1 MARVLLLVKLTL
13 APLLVVG
20 SSLAGRRWG
29 HEVSG
34 LLVAL
39 PLVAGPILLITTLQ
53 HGVRFG
59 SRVATASLLG
69 LVALALFAVV
79 FARASQRRGW
89 LVALL
94 VGWLA
99 FLLVALAFSTVAI
112 PAGIGL
118 VLAGAAY
125 LLAPRL
131 MPPAPAEDPDL
142 AELPVW
148 DLPARAVA
156 TALLV
161 LALTGASAGLGSRV
175 TGVLT
180 PFPVSTGVLAAF
192 VLALEG
198 PLHASAV
205 LRGFL
210 RGAFGFVAFCFL
222 VAVLLV
228 PLGTPA
234 AFALGLC
241 AALAAQLVARQIA
254 SRRLAPETGVRISAP
269 AVSPPAPG
277 GAEEPLATGSS
288 PPRP

>member
-1 MARVLLLVKLTL
+1 MLLLIKLTL

-59 SRVATASLLG
+59 ARVATASLLG

-79 FARASQRRGW
+79 FARASQHRGW

-118 VLAGAAY
+118 ALAGAAY

-131 MPPAPAEDPDL
+131 MPPAPMEAPDL

-234 AFALGLC
+234 AFALGLT
-241 AALAAQLVARQIA
+241 AAFAAQLVARQIA
-254 SRRLAPETGVRISAP
+254 SHRLAPETNTRITA
-269 AVSPPAPG
+269 AALSPTATG
-277 GAEEPLATGSS
+277 GAEEPLATGSA